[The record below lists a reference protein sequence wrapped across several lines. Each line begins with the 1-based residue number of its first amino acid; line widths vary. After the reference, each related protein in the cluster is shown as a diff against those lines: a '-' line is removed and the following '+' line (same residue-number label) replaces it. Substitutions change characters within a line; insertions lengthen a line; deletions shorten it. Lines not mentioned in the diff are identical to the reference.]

1 LRAVGAIYGAGP
13 WSDDVTDTPT
23 SPAPESAPNN
33 DNSGGGFGFYVSVT
47 VETKTITIDT
57 STTTDTSTN
66 TTHNESASTVT
77 SETKTL
83 SPTIRKIRIQL
94 KVPFRPNSYFL
105 NDAAKREIAAVV
117 KKYNRL
123 KVEKYIVLAY
133 STPSVVN
140 PYPTLLGTWR
150 SKAVYKQMLSYGMKG
165 KGSALYGG
173 LYKGKRAL
181 AYRPVIVL
189 YIRP

>member
-1 LRAVGAIYGAGP
+1 MQPHA
-13 WSDDVTDTPT
+13 
-23 SPAPESAPNN
+23 
-33 DNSGGGFGFYVSVT
+33 
-47 VETKTITIDT
+47 VETVTIQLINDLLPALPEIFFAYIKRPATAVVQPVPPSIP
-57 STTTDTSTN
+57 SGS
-66 TTHNESASTVT
+66 
-77 SETKTL
+77 SETSFAT
-83 SPTIRKIRIQL
+83 PMIRKITIQL

-133 STPSVVN
+133 STPSAVN

-165 KGSALYGG
+165 KGSTRYGG

-189 YIRP
+189 YVRP